1 MPPVKRYGQNRATI
15 SLSVDMLKSIFIF
28 FVTLVFASPAY
39 AEHQEAYLC
48 TYDGEP
54 EEWVIGT
61 SLGVKGNLYYEDL
74 KWTTNGRRLIFSY
87 PERVLREG
95 REKRIFLSWSE
106 KVVKLDQ
113 YGREWLGIT
122 KTDRGQ
128 GTIWLGTGKM
138 VTQYRGPIIRCKVGA
153 YSYPLPK
160 GVQRFMNDSH

>member
-1 MPPVKRYGQNRATI
+1 
-15 SLSVDMLKSIFIF
+15 MLKSIFIF

-54 EEWVIGT
+54 EELVIGT

-74 KWTTNGRRLIFSY
+74 KWTTNGRRLIFSF

-95 REKRIFLSWSE
+95 REMK
-106 KVVKLDQ
+106 VKLDQ
-113 YGREWLGIT
+113 YGREWLDIT
-122 KTDRGQ
+122 KTGRGQ

-138 VTQYRGPIIRCKVGA
+138 GATHPATQYRGPIIRCKVGA